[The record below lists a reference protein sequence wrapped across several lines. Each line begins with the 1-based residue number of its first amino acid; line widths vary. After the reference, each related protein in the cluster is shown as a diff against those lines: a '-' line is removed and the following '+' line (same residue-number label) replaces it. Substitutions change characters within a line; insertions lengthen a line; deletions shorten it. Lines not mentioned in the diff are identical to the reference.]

1 MCVCTFWFASTVGI
15 VAKSNEFHPFQ
26 FWPSIIVHGNRCIIK
41 TLILIHFFPDLH
53 IPHTPHPEDCRR
65 TEKRIEQNQIEFKN
79 DNFIIWRYTKL
90 RCWLPHHWMICSTR
104 SNIYLS
110 EWYFR
115 SERLFIKATRSV
127 NGLLRTFPL
136 PQSISTTR
144 IVINCLV
151 WSIHVQHIHM
161 SFYSLNVRC
170 CHWFHSSLL
179 LLHQFLG
186 VTSTIIQ

>member
-1 MCVCTFWFASTVGI
+1 MCVYLLIRIDCWYCGQIQWISSLSILTIYYCPW
-15 VAKSNEFHPFQ
+15 KSMSHQNSYFD
-26 FWPSIIVHGNRCIIK
+26 S
-41 TLILIHFFPDLH
+41 FFPDLH

-90 RCWLPHHWMICSTR
+90 RCWLPHHWTICSTR

-115 SERLFIKATRSV
+115 SERLFIKGPRSV
-127 NGLLRTFPL
+127 TGLLRTFPL

-161 SFYSLNVRC
+161 SFHSLNVRC
-170 CHWFHSSLL
+170 CRWFHSSLL
-179 LLHQFLG
+179 LLHQFFG